1 MSWFRRDKTENRNY
15 TDQRITDA
23 AAKVNG
29 DEIDANTTAAVQAAA
44 GLWGRCF
51 AAAVVNPEALA
62 AQVTPSVLYE
72 IGRSFVLHGESCWL
86 IDGDG
91 RDLRLVQAT
100 DWDVTGT
107 VSWSYRLTLA
117 GPTGTYVRR
126 VGDDSVLHP
135 RINVDPAHPHR
146 GCSSVSLAGLTGG
159 TLAGLERQFKREAKA
174 NSGYVIP
181 SAVEGLSDT
190 AFTELKNDIAALK
203 GRSTLV
209 PSLAPR
215 SGDPGAGPGRADW
228 QARRLGANPPEHA
241 VSLHSDVAVAVLG
254 AAGVPPALFA
264 ASTDGSG
271 SREAYRQLLHSS
283 VMPAGVL
290 LAGFLQDAF
299 EVAVD
304 LKWDRL
310 AAADVQGRARAYRS
324 LVGTEG
330 GLEDS
335 EARRVT
341 GMA

>member
-1 MSWFRRDKTENRNY
+1 MSWFRREKTEKRNY
-15 TDQRITDA
+15 TDQRIEA
-23 AAKVNG
+23 ASSAVNG

-44 GLWGRCF
+44 ALWGRCF
-51 AAAVVNPEALA
+51 ASAQINPEALA

-72 IGRSFVLHGESCWL
+72 VGRAFVLHGESCWL

-91 RDLRLVQAT
+91 RDLRLVQAS

-107 VSWSYRLTLA
+107 MTWSYRLQLS
-117 GPTGTYVRR
+117 GPSGTYVRR
-126 VGDDSVLHP
+126 VGADQVLHP

-146 GCSSVSLAGLTGG
+146 GCSSVALAGLTGG
-159 TLAGLERQFKREAKA
+159 TLAGLERQFKQEAGA

-181 SAVEGLSDT
+181 SATEGLSDS
-190 AFTELKNDIAALK
+190 AFTLLKDDIAALK

-215 SGDPGAGPGRADW
+215 AGDPGAGPGRADW
-228 QARRLGANPPEHA
+228 QARRLGANPPEYA
-241 VSLHSDVAVAVLG
+241 VSLHSDVAVAVL
-254 AAGVPPALFA
+254 AACGVPPQLFSA
-264 ASTDGSG
+264 TGDGAG
-271 SREAYRQLLHSS
+271 SREAYRQLLAASIQ
-283 VMPAGVL
+283 PAGVL
-290 LAGFLQDAF
+290 LQGYLSDAF
-299 EVAVD
+299 EVPVA
-304 LKWDRL
+304 LGWDRL

-330 GLEDS
+330 GIEDS